1 MTRKVA
7 LFLFITFLLTWTIE
21 FAAIAWIGDFSS
33 VNQPGSGFNATTMI
47 LIFIVCMYM
56 PTLAVI
62 IVKKGIYGESLKPLG
77 FSFTLNRWWA
87 ISILIPVVL
96 AAASIFA
103 STLEPGVTLSSGE
116 NYLMEQVAES
126 SVSPEEK
133 EETEQLLQALKLSGF
148 LLALLLF
155 GTALIAG
162 PTFNAFAAF
171 GEEFGWRGFLQKEWT
186 HIGFWKSSILIGL
199 VWGIWHFPLIYGGYN
214 YPGEPVLG
222 MIMMTVFTIVWSPI
236 HAYVTVMGRSVIPAA
251 ITHGTINAIG
261 GVTYVFL
268 AGGSNLTSGFI
279 GITGVVL
286 AIITCGF
293 LWLHQTRYRESFN
306 QAWDEFREGHRKE
319 EPGSI

>member
-1 MTRKVA
+1 MTRKVT
-7 LFLFITFLLTWTIE
+7 LFLILTFLLTWTIE
-21 FAAIAWIGDFSS
+21 FAAIAWIGDFSAVS
-33 VNQPGSGFNATTMI
+33 QPGSEFTSSAMV
-47 LIFIVCMYM
+47 LFFIFCMYM
-56 PTLAVI
+56 PTVSVI
-62 IVKKGIYGESLKPLG
+62 IVKKGIYREPLKPLG
-77 FSFTLNRWWA
+77 FSFSLNRWWA
-87 ISILIPVVL
+87 ISVLIPVLV
-96 AAASIFA
+96 AVVSIFA

-116 NYLMEQVAES
+116 NYLMEQVAGS
-126 SVSPEEK
+126 SVSQEEK
-133 EETEQLLQALKLSGF
+133 EEAEQLLQALGLSGI

-186 HIGFWKSSILIGL
+186 HIGFWKSSLLIGL
-199 VWGIWHFPLIYGGYN
+199 IWGVWHFPLIYGGYN

-222 MIMMTVFTIVWSPI
+222 TIMMTVFTITWSPI

-261 GVTYVFL
+261 GITYVFL
-268 AGGSNLTSGFI
+268 SGGSNLTSGFI

-293 LWLHQTRYRESFN
+293 LWLHQNRYRESFTH
-306 QAWDEFREGHRKE
+306 AWDEFREGNLSE
-319 EPGSI
+319 TT